1 MFVWYLSLQPIF
13 YGTFLFLPLVQ
24 QRCFTQKVPLC
35 WLYNYKYTR
44 ILSILQD
51 RRSSDL

>member
-1 MFVWYLSLQPIF
+1 MFVWYLSFIHWAGRKHF
-13 YGTFLFLPLVQ
+13 V
-24 QRCFTQKVPLC
+24 QKVPLC